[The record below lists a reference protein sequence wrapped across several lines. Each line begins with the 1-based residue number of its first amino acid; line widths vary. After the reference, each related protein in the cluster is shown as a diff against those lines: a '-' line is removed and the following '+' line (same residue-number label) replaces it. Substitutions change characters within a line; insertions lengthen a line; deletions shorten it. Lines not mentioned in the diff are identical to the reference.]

1 MVASV
6 PTVIVAEDQPL
17 LRLGLVQALKNS
29 GYAVVAETADGPSTV
44 EMTGQLKPAV
54 VLIKKELP
62 GLDGVQCVGQ
72 IRRMLGNDISLI
84 MLLSSP
90 ADFWEALESGA
101 NGYALRE
108 TVAELLP
115 FAIKHVNAGLGWI
128 GPNIA
133 KYLISGRGLPILL
146 GAAGR
151 FAHAP
156 AIGQLS
162 DRERDVL
169 RLLTNGSSN
178 QKIAQTLGVQLQTV
192 KVHVKNILRKL
203 GVASRS
209 EAISLILKSGLH

>member
-1 MVASV
+1 MPASL

-17 LRLGLVQALKNS
+17 LRLGIVQALKNS
-29 GYAVVAETADGPSTV
+29 GYAVVAETVDGPTTV
-44 EMTGQLKPAV
+44 AMTLQLKPAV

-62 GLDGVQCVGQ
+62 VLDGVQCVKQ
-72 IRRMLGNDISLI
+72 IRRVLGHEVALI

-90 ADFWEALESGA
+90 SDFWEGLDSGA
-101 NGYALRE
+101 NGYTLRE
-108 TVAELLP
+108 TIAELLP
-115 FAIKHVNAGLGWI
+115 LAIKHVNSGLGWI

-133 KYLISGRGLPILL
+133 RYLVSGRGLPILL
-146 GAAGR
+146 GAADR

-156 AIGQLS
+156 AIGRLS

-169 RLLTNGSSN
+169 NLLTNGSSN

-192 KVHVKNILRKL
+192 KVHVKSILRKL

-209 EAISLILKSGLH
+209 EAISLILRSGLH